1 MRAVPKHTKRNRIYI
16 ALIVT
21 LLISGGV
28 AFNNLFTNKIDKV
41 VKAPATGIQHLLI
54 YSPMVEVRL
63 HHSSNRSEIQA
74 VLSGIAPAM
83 SDFDLIL
90 ETRDKTIELRT
101 VGNNN
106 GLAVLSTST
115 QVFVDVYLPD
125 IRYETIKLSTQFS
138 SIFSDY
144 SIRARQLNFSSTLGG
159 LSLHSFEG
167 EQLHGRTTLGS
178 LRVEQLDGNASLHT
192 SAGSIVIDRWN
203 SSLTDD
209 SLIHSDRGNISI
221 GMSDPED
228 INPLYINLRSN
239 GRVQTDLQIASTE
252 PTGDWRTIGMNKI
265 SGHIGKPGKALS
277 EVSVS
282 SNTGRITLLNLKQ
295 SNL

>member
-1 MRAVPKHTKRNRIYI
+1 MRAVPKYTKRNRIYI
-16 ALIVT
+16 VLIVI

-28 AFNNLFTNKIDKV
+28 IFNNLFTNKINKV
-41 VKAPATGIQHLLI
+41 VKASATGIQHLLI

-74 VLSGIAPAM
+74 ELSGIAPAM

-125 IRYETIKLSTQFS
+125 IRYETITLSTQFS

-144 SIRARQLNFSSTLGG
+144 SIRARQLNFTSTLGG

-178 LRVEQLDGNASLHT
+178 LRIEQLDGKAALQT

-203 SSLTDD
+203 NSLTD
-209 SLIHSDRGNISI
+209 SFIHSDRGNIYI

-239 GRVQTDLQIASTE
+239 GRVQTNLEYSSTA
-252 PTGDWRTIGMNKI
+252 PPGDWRTIGMNKI
-265 SGHIGKPGKALS
+265 SGHIGRPGKALS